1 MLNLENGKFCF
12 KIVLN
17 TDRIGGSKLS
27 KSLKDEHQLSLI
39 WKHYLETCS
48 QYMFHVLQYIVIN
61 GLTSAHPPVSLLPS
75 YSFDAVLNTF

>member
-48 QYMFHVLQYIVIN
+48 QYMFHVFAVHRYKRVNSRASSSQLFA
-61 GLTSAHPPVSLLPS
+61 TLLI
-75 YSFDAVLNTF
+75 